1 MKEKYLPIGSV
12 VTLEDATKKLMITG
26 YLPTSEDHRVFD
38 YNACIFPEGVLSA
51 DKTLAFNH
59 DRIKEIHYTGFDN
72 DEYQKFNDDLKKTVV
87 QLGDF
92 QKLKLPQE
100 EKTD

>member
-1 MKEKYLPIGSV
+1 MKEKYLPIGTV
-12 VTLEDATKKLMITG
+12 VTLENATKKLMITG
-26 YLPTSEDHRVFD
+26 YLPTSVDHRVFD

-59 DRIKEIHYTGFDN
+59 DKIKEIHYLGFEN
-72 DEYQKFNDDLKKTVV
+72 DEHQKFNDELKTTVI

-92 QKLKLPQE
+92 QKLKLPQADE
-100 EKTD
+100 TN

>member
-12 VTLEDATKKLMITG
+12 VTLKDATKKLMITG
-26 YLPTSEDHRVFD
+26 YLPASADHRVFD
-38 YNACIFPEGVLSA
+38 YNACVFPEGVLTS

-59 DRIKEIHYTGFDN
+59 DRIQEIHYMGFEN
-72 DEYQKFNDDLKKTVV
+72 EEFQKFNSELKTTVI

-92 QKLKLPQE
+92 QKLQLPQDNE
-100 EKTD
+100 NK